1 MATHSII
8 LAWKIPWTEEPG
20 GYSPWGHKELDMA
33 EQLTLS
39 PSLLG
44 CQEGVIMVV
53 SVYRLQF
60 NKSSL
65 HFYDPG
71 PSLWDPSPQD
81 LSLSPTTTR
90 CPVT

>member
-1 MATHSII
+1 
-8 LAWKIPWTEEPG
+8 
-20 GYSPWGHKELDMA
+20 MA
-33 EQLTLS
+33 ERLTLS

-65 HFYDPG
+65 YFDDPG

-81 LSLSPTTTR
+81 PTTTR
-90 CPVT
+90 GPVTLGMWSELRKLGGRRV

>member
-1 MATHSII
+1 M
-8 LAWKIPWTEEPG
+8 
-20 GYSPWGHKELDMA
+20 GYRPWGHKESDIT
-33 EQLTLS
+33 EQLALS

-53 SVYRLQF
+53 SVSRLQF

-65 HFYDPG
+65 HFHDSDP
-71 PSLWDPSPQD
+71 SRWDPSPQD
-81 LSLSPTTTR
+81 PSLSPATTR